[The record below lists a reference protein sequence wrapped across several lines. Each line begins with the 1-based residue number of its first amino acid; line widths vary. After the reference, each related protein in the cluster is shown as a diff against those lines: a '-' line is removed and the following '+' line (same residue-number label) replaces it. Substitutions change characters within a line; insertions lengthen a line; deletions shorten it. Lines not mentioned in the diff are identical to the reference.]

1 MRPDP
6 ERGDIWLVDLNPTRG
21 HEQAGRRPALIFSV
35 DEFNSG
41 PAELVF
47 VIPIT
52 STVRRLPTHL
62 LIQPPE
68 GGIKV
73 ESAILCD
80 ALRSVSRQRLVKKWG
95 CVSSETLVAVEDRVR
110 VLLGL

>member
-1 MRPDP
+1 MRPNP

-21 HEQAGRRPALIFSV
+21 REQAGRRPALIFSV

-52 STVRRLPTHL
+52 STVRRLPTHVV
-62 LIQPPE
+62 IQPPK

-80 ALRSVSRQRLVKKWG
+80 ALRSVSCQRLVENWG
-95 CVSSETLVAVEDRVR
+95 RVSLETRVAVEDRVR
-110 VLLGL
+110 ILLGL